1 MSLGCP
7 FDRPVRKTLDTVAIV
22 GLGLIGSS
30 IARAVRSSQAGVH
43 VTGYDVAPQVREQA
57 RAMDLV
63 DLVADNVQDAVRG
76 SDLITLC
83 VPVGAIEAVA
93 RSICGTLSPDSLV
106 TDVGSTKAKVGAA
119 LRRALPHA
127 RIVPA
132 HPVAGSERSG
142 PAAGSAQLFDG
153 RWCILTPEPDAA
165 PEDVQAVAAFWRSL
179 GSRVEIMS
187 AARHDRLLAAISHV
201 PHLLAFSAVAAVA
214 ALEQQQGQP
223 IMKYAAGGFRDF
235 TRIAGADPQMWSD
248 IFLSNRQAVLE
259 TAAAFRTMSER
270 IESLIAAADEA
281 ALLEQLE
288 SARRTR
294 LDLCAEG

>member
-1 MSLGCP
+1 M
-7 FDRPVRKTLDTVAIV
+7 RKSVDSVAIV

-30 IARAVRSSQAGVH
+30 IASAVRSSQAGVRI
-43 VTGYDVAPQVREQA
+43 TGYDVAPQVREQA
-57 RAMDLV
+57 RQMGLADR
-63 DLVADNVQDAVRG
+63 VADHVQDAVRG
-76 SDLITLC
+76 SDLIVLC
-83 VPVGAIEAVA
+83 VPVGAIEGVA
-93 RSICGTLSPDSLV
+93 SSMSGSVLPDSLV

-119 LRRALPHA
+119 LRKALPHA

-142 PAAGSAQLFDG
+142 PAAGSAQLFEG

-165 PEDVQAVAAFWRSL
+165 PEDVEAVAAFWRSL
-179 GSRVEIMS
+179 GTKVEIMS

-201 PHLLAFSAVAAVA
+201 PHLIAYSTLAAVA

-223 IMKYAAGGFRDF
+223 IMKYAGGGFRDF

-248 IFLSNRQAVLE
+248 IFLSNREAVLE
-259 TAAAFRTMSER
+259 TAAAFRTMAKR
-270 IESLIAAADEA
+270 IESLIAAGDEA
-281 ALLEQLE
+281 ALVEQLE

-294 LDLCAEG
+294 LDLCTDA